1 MLGAAAAP
9 ALRVICQPAGAG
21 CLSHSMP
28 TAEPNLTTPAA
39 LDHLDLDVVLCPQ
52 HVAELQAETGDEL
65 PRRNRE
71 CNAIISRVP
80 FE

>member
-1 MLGAAAAP
+1 
-9 ALRVICQPAGAG
+9 
-21 CLSHSMP
+21 MP
-28 TAEPNLTTPAA
+28 TAEPKLTTPAA